1 MPDVTPL
8 AHTAQG
14 IALFVLVLVAL
25 FGTLARR
32 WNVSYP
38 ILLVCAGLLLS
49 FVPHVPHVRLEPQ
62 LVFNVALPP
71 LLYAAAWNTNWP
83 EFRRQIVSIS
93 MLATGLVFFTVF
105 GIALFADR
113 FISAFDFRSG
123 FLLGA
128 IVAATDAVAATSIA
142 NSLGL
147 ERRLVTI
154 IEGESLLNDATALLA
169 VELGTT
175 MLLSGHEPTVGSSL
189 LRLLWLTVGGLGAG
203 LLLAFAMTWV
213 ERWIDEGP
221 IEMVVSLIVP
231 YIAYFAAEQLH
242 ASGVLAVVACGIF
255 LSRRSATFLSPQ
267 ARLELLSAWRVL
279 DFLMNGTLFALIGLQ
294 LPYILDGIR
303 GYSVGTL
310 IKYGVAFSAV
320 LIALRMAWV
329 FPGAKVSFWLRKR
342 VFKTLP
348 ANTTLPPT
356 RSIFMLGW
364 MGMRGVVSLAAALS
378 LPETLPNGQPF
389 EQRNLILFLTFTII
403 FVTLVVQGLGLPPL
417 IRLLGMGGGDHAIG
431 EERRYAMRV
440 LSESAISFLDAK
452 RVDADHELAH
462 DIDDLK
468 HKYEHRLEATRHGAG
483 TIDEEEEQRL
493 AGRARQRLDLIRG
506 TIATERDAL
515 MELRNASSVGDE
527 VIRQMERDLDLA
539 ESRSEFSQE
548 QSG

>member
-1 MPDVTPL
+1 MPDVTPIT
-8 AHTAQG
+8 HTAQG

-38 ILLVCAGLLLS
+38 ILLVIAGLVLS

-71 LLYAAAWNTNWP
+71 LLYAASWNINWP

-93 MLATGLVFFTVF
+93 MLATGLVLFTVLSVAF
-105 GIALFADR
+105 FADH

-175 MLLSGHEPTVGSSL
+175 MLLSGHDPTVGASVQ
-189 LRLLWLTVGGLGAG
+189 RLLWLIVGGGGIG
-203 LLLAFAMTWV
+203 LLLGWVMAWV
-213 ERWIDEGP
+213 ERWVDEGP

-231 YIAYFAAEQLH
+231 YVAYFAAEELRS
-242 ASGVLAVVACGIF
+242 SGVLAVVACGIF
-255 LSRRSATFLSPQ
+255 LSRKSATYLSPG
-267 ARLELLSAWRVL
+267 ARLELLSAWRAL
-279 DFLMNGTLFALIGLQ
+279 DFLMNGVLFALIGLQ

-310 IKYGVAFSAV
+310 ILYGVVFSAL

-329 FPGAKVSFWLRKR
+329 FPGAKVSFWLRR
-342 VFKTLP
+342 RIFKTLP
-348 ANTTLPPT
+348 AELQMPPA
-356 RSIFMLGW
+356 RSIFMVGW

-417 IRLLGMGGGDHAIG
+417 IRRLGLGGGDHAIA
-431 EERRYAMRV
+431 EERRYALRV

-452 RVDADHELAH
+452 RVDANHELAH

-483 TIDEEEEQRL
+483 TIDEDEEQRL

-506 TIATERDAL
+506 TITVEREAL

-527 VIRQMERDLDLA
+527 VIRSMERDLDLA
-539 ESRSEFSQE
+539 ESRSELQE
-548 QSG
+548 SEG

>member
-1 MPDVTPL
+1 MPDVTPIT
-8 AHTAQG
+8 HTAQG

-38 ILLVCAGLLLS
+38 ILLVIAGLVLS

-71 LLYAAAWNTNWP
+71 LLYAASWNINWP

-93 MLATGLVFFTVF
+93 MLATGLVLFTVLSVAF
-105 GIALFADR
+105 FADH

-147 ERRLVTI
+147 ER
-154 IEGESLLNDATALLA
+154 
-169 VELGTT
+169 
-175 MLLSGHEPTVGSSL
+175 LLSGHDPTVGASVQ
-189 LRLLWLTVGGLGAG
+189 RLLWLIVGGGGTG
-203 LLLAFAMTWV
+203 LLLGWVMAWV
-213 ERWIDEGP
+213 ERWVDEGP

-231 YIAYFAAEQLH
+231 YVAYFAAEELRS
-242 ASGVLAVVACGIF
+242 SGVLAVVACGIF
-255 LSRRSATFLSPQ
+255 LSRKSATYLSPG
-267 ARLELLSAWRVL
+267 ARLELLSAWRAL
-279 DFLMNGTLFALIGLQ
+279 DFLMNGVLFALIGLQ

-310 IKYGVAFSAV
+310 ILYGVVFSAL

-329 FPGAKVSFWLRKR
+329 FPGAKVSFWLRR
-342 VFKTLP
+342 RIFKTLP
-348 ANTTLPPT
+348 AELQMPPA
-356 RSIFMLGW
+356 RSIFMVGW

-417 IRLLGMGGGDHAIG
+417 IRRLGLGGGDHAIV
-431 EERRYAMRV
+431 EERRYALRV

-452 RVDADHELAH
+452 RVDANHELAH

-483 TIDEEEEQRL
+483 TIDEDEEQRL

-506 TIATERDAL
+506 TITVEREAL

-527 VIRQMERDLDLA
+527 VIRSMERDLDLA
-539 ESRSEFSQE
+539 ESRSELQE
-548 QSG
+548 SEG